1 MNDFKNKCRDAIMG
15 FVVGDALGVPVE
27 FVSREKLRD
36 NPVTGMLG
44 GGTHNQPA
52 GTWSAD
58 SSMSIATMIIADIL
72 YRKGKDK
79 FTLMKE
85 SLLNCRQYL
94 DSESDEETLNEM
106 QNYSRLWDL
115 QSFKILNED
124 KIKSSGYVVDTL
136 EVALWC
142 FLNTDNYKDCVL
154 KAVNLGDDTDTVGAV
169 AGGMAGLYYGIEE
182 VPNEWLEVIPKNEE
196 ILELIEKM

>member
-52 GTWSAD
+52 GTWSDD

-85 SLLNCRQYL
+85 SLLKCRQYL

-136 EVALWC
+136 EAALWC